1 MGDLF
6 KFNNEAK
13 FRMKANETQTEAEI
27 TIYAAIG
34 DYWFEDSVS
43 AKSFS
48 DQLKNLPSTITQL
61 NVRVNSPGG
70 DVFDGVTIY
79 NRLKQHKANITVY
92 VDGMAASI
100 ASIIALAGDEV
111 IMGEGAQF
119 MVHKPMTG
127 GWGNSIELMD
137 IIDRL
142 DDIEEQM
149 LSIYQRRTGMDRSE
163 LKSMLAKET
172 WLDADEAIEFGFA
185 TRKAE
190 GTEQMRVAACDL
202 SKTPWI
208 KKASA
213 IKMKTKSDLVKEDV
227 TGILSDLG
235 NFLDEQAK

>member
-1 MGDLF
+1 
-6 KFNNEAK
+6 
-13 FRMKANETQTEAEI
+13 MKQNETQTSAEI

-34 DYWFEDSVS
+34 DYGFEDSVS
-43 AKSFS
+43 ARSFS
-48 DQLKNLPSTITQL
+48 DKLKGLPETITQL
-61 NVRVNSPGG
+61 DIRVNSPGG

-79 NRLKQHKANITVY
+79 NRLKQHKANVTVY

-111 IMGEGAQF
+111 IMGEGSQL
-119 MVHKPMTG
+119 MVHKPMSG
-127 GWGNSIELMD
+127 VWGNSIEMMSVV
-137 IIDRL
+137 DRL

-185 TRKAE
+185 TRKAD
-190 GTEQMRVAACDL
+190 GTEQMRVAACNMD
-202 SKTPWI
+202 KAPWI
-208 KKASA
+208 KKTPSLQ
-213 IKMKTKSDLVKEDV
+213 MKTESDLVKEDV
-227 TGILSDLG
+227 LGVLSDLS